1 MKDQYACYTMITGAS
16 LGLGRSLALECA
28 SRGMNLVLVALPDEG
43 LDQLRSR
50 INALYSVDVQ
60 IFEGD
65 LERESSLENLV
76 NQLAGIPINIL
87 INNAGKGGTYAIDH
101 VPIQYVESL
110 IALNILAPVY
120 LTCRLIPELSKHSNS
135 NILNVS
141 SLMSQYPSPY
151 KTVYPASKAFLFSF
165 TRGLNEELRDTS
177 ITASV
182 LLPGVMRTN
191 HSVAARLQRQSFL
204 GRNTCL
210 EINKVAKITVD
221 QMLKG
226 RRVIVPGFFNKIIW
240 LLMKVV
246 PFTIGMPIMNRIY
259 RRELDHFEE
268 NESRQSLNSVGQT

>member
-1 MKDQYACYTMITGAS
+1 M
-16 LGLGRSLALECA
+16 GLGRALALECA
-28 SRGMNLVLVALPDEG
+28 SRGMNLIFMALQDQG
-43 LDQLRSR
+43 LYQLRSR
-50 INALYSVDVQ
+50 IKSIYQVDVQ
-60 IFEGD
+60 SFEGD

-87 INNAGKGGTYAIDH
+87 INNAGKGGTYAIDN

-120 LTCRLIPELSKHSNS
+120 LTCRLIPELSKHSNAS
-135 NILNVS
+135 ILNVS

-165 TRGLNEELRDTS
+165 TRGLNEELRGTS

-191 HSVAARLQRQSFL
+191 RSVTARLQRQSIW
-204 GRNTCL
+204 GRTTCL
-210 EINKVAKITVD
+210 EINKVAKITID
-221 QMLKG
+221 EMLKG

-246 PFTIGMPIMNRIY
+246 PFTIGMPIMNKIY
-259 RRELDHFEE
+259 RRELDQFEQV
-268 NESRQSLNSVGQT
+268 ESHSSLTTVGKP